1 MVGSIHM
8 EIDNRTKY
16 RSNQE
21 PSTVLLASY
30 IEMNE
35 KRHSSF
41 SIKENSMHKFA
52 QNQNRRTNSQ
62 CRQNSTWE
70 SVELRTNEKIGE
82 TISSLITVS

>member
-35 KRHSSF
+35 KTHSSF
-41 SIKENSMHKFA
+41 SINENSMHKFA

-82 TISSLITVS
+82 TICSLITVS